1 MNEIQAGLESFFN
14 ELLELTSF
22 FILPNWND
30 VIQHMLPAAVVL
42 FLVGPILTLL
52 VLYWLYQ
59 WVHMPRFHVRPA
71 EVVPVPVPRDEAG
84 QPVIPAS
91 VPYCSFDGLLYP
103 GPRDAL
109 HRMPPGA
116 QRALPG
122 RRHAAQRDGTDL
134 HHLRHPIRPWCV

>member
-71 EVVPVPVPRDEAG
+71 EVVPVPVLRVRWP
-84 QPVIPAS
+84 P
-91 VPYCSFDGLLYP
+91 LP